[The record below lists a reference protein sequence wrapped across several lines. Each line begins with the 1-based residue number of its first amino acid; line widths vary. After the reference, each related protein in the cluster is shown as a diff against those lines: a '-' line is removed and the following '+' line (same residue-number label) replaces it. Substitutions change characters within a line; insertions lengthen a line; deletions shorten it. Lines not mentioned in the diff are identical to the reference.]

1 MMNESGMHYWGLGMG
16 WSIMLILAV
25 LVIAVGIYYKVRK
38 KG

>member
-1 MMNESGMHYWGLGMG
+1 MNESGMQYWGFGMG
-16 WSIMLILAV
+16 WSIMLILAI